1 MAPSLF
7 TCCRPTAPYAML
19 GQGIGSGSLAAIL
32 IAAASIAVGALT
44 AAVLVRRLRTPAAA
58 T

>member
-1 MAPSLF
+1 
-7 TCCRPTAPYAML
+7 ML

-32 IAAASIAVGALT
+32 IAGASIAVGALT
-44 AAVLVRRLRTPAAA
+44 AAVLVGRLRTPAAA